1 MHLDRRRKDIAI
13 LDGALSSESMAI
25 LGRSA
30 ASAEFESQD
39 LNRGAFTARR
49 RAVVESPQIAG
60 LLWEAVSPYLG
71 RPAEWFGGPGMPR
84 LDPPI
89 DEWSFLGCNPRSR
102 FYSYSMGGTF
112 SEHEDEPW
120 RPDSLRRSLLTLLA
134 YLPTDGCVGGETV
147 IDGETVAVEP
157 GRIVLFDHGLLHEG
171 KPVERGTKLVLR
183 NDVVAGS
190 PTAVMDELVHESER
204 LGLYGDDR

>member
-1 MHLDRRRKDIAI
+1 VKAERSRHDILV
-13 LDGALSSESMAI
+13 LDGALSPETLDDLAG
-25 LGRSA
+25 LART
-30 ASAEFESQD
+30 ASFESQD
-39 LNRGAFTARR
+39 LNRGAFTARQ
-49 RAVVESPQIAG
+49 RAVVESLQIAE
-60 LLWEAVSPYLG
+60 LLWTAVSPYLG
-71 RPAEWFGGPGMPR
+71 RPAEWFGGPGAPR

-89 DEWSFLGCNPRSR
+89 DEWSFLECNPRSR

-120 RPDSLRRSLLTLLA
+120 RPDASRRSLLTLLA
-134 YLPTDGCVGGETV
+134 YLPTDRCVGGETV

-171 KPVERGTKLVLR
+171 KPVERGMKLVLR

-204 LGLYGDDR
+204 LGLYKAG

>member
-1 MHLDRRRKDIAI
+1 MTASQVRPDILVLDD
-13 LDGALSSESMAI
+13 ALSGDNLAVISEVA
-25 LGRSA
+25 RSA
-30 ASAEFESQD
+30 HFVSQD
-39 LNRGAFTARR
+39 LNRGAFTARQ
-49 RAVVESPQIAG
+49 RAAVESPQIAE
-60 LLWEAVSPYLG
+60 LLWDAVSPHLG

-120 RPDSLRRSLLTLLA
+120 RPDSSRRSLLTLLA

-147 IDGETVAVEP
+147 IDGDTVAVEP

-190 PTAVMDELVHESER
+190 PTAVMDELVRETER
-204 LGLYGDDR
+204 LGLYEDDR

>member
-1 MHLDRRRKDIAI
+1 MQVDRRRRDILV
-13 LDGALSSESMAI
+13 LDRALSQTDLAAI
-25 LGRSA
+25 STVA
-30 ASAEFESQD
+30 TSAEFESQD
-39 LNRGAFTARR
+39 LIRGAFTARQ
-49 RAVVESPQIAG
+49 RAAVESPQIAD
-60 LLWEAVSPYLG
+60 LIWDAIAPHLG

-120 RPDSLRRSLLTLLA
+120 RPDSSRRSLLTLLA
-134 YLPTDGCVGGETV
+134 YLPTGGCVGGETV
-147 IDGETVAVEP
+147 IDGETIAVEP

-190 PTAVMDELVHESER
+190 PTTVMDELVRETER
-204 LGLYGDDR
+204 LGLYEDDR